1 MSIRIYTYSD
11 PYKLNQEEYW
21 EQIIECPYFCAS
33 QTLVN
38 GLRSLY
44 KNDYQ
49 AGRVTTVLN
58 LVEMFF
64 EQWMGTAGVV
74 KQHADIDNIM
84 AAQLWSTDE
93 KMDHNIRQ
101 AFQFNREDVL
111 ESIRVMAALDIQPC
125 DIDKNYLYQEQKIL
139 VGVYEKILSSDYL
152 KDFLVNTNIE
162 EESVDLLLRSTL
174 NKAYPNNPDLKLDY
188 SRVVFH
194 GIHQFTPIMLRAIE
208 LIGRYKDVIL
218 LFNYQEQYSN
228 LYQTW
233 IDIYRAIDDN
243 ITLSTVENARPNI
256 INKNSY
262 PCNVLADN
270 LGKLMEGKTESIDLS
285 NDIEILEFNNKTE
298 FANYVA
304 DRFESAKHHNSESP
318 LNAMKEQFY
327 AADTSV
333 NDILKI
339 YYPDQ
344 FGERQFLNYP
354 LGHFFVAIANMWDD
368 STNEMVVTDGNNI
381 KECLNAG
388 IIEEKAPGSLS
399 SLFNQVEALF
409 SGIRTIDEMISRL
422 KRVKKNK
429 KTLFEESLKEE
440 LEHIS
445 YYSIS
450 NEEIEALIKALETLK
465 RIAHYFFEDFG
476 KESNNF
482 KAFYKKIKQY
492 LKDELEEVGTLDEEF
507 SDIIRR
513 VLLRLEEVEEINAT
527 ASFECLK
534 STMSIYLLQETKPGK
549 SANWIV
555 RGFEQIDG
563 DILLIGKWNGEIND
577 TIYHFACLSDEDI
590 LSSKVLEF
598 PWPLTS
604 DFFDVA
610 QSPIDWKTQV
620 YVKARKEYKNFKKY
634 ALLYGLEFNRA
645 NYKLSYI
652 KQTGEKEKEPYYLLN
667 ILGLNT
673 TPYFETINNK
683 YLEPLDAI
691 EFQPNQNN
699 ANYTVFDYYRFKMC
713 PYRFLL
719 ETHVEGNTVYKD
731 EFILARYMEVVLEN
745 HLKRTLE
752 GFLVSETIVDA
763 KLSEIYDSL
772 KRYFPFATES
782 IRMDAINKIRQRF
795 LGAYKGK
802 TFVINDNEKEYMAI
816 RELFI
821 QKQLQDRMGRD
832 IQKSIFETVSEET
845 IIKKLSPESLTSLK
859 YKKAIDLW
867 CKYCANSEVCLGIA
881 SR

>member
-125 DIDKNYLYQEQKIL
+125 DIDKNYLSQEQKIL

-333 NDILKI
+333 NDILKTI
-339 YYPDQ
+339 I
-344 FGERQFLNYP
+344 LIS
-354 LGHFFVAIANMWDD
+354 LGKDN
-368 STNEMVVTDGNNI
+368 SS
-381 KECLNAG
+381 
-388 IIEEKAPGSLS
+388 IIP
-399 SLFNQVEALF
+399 
-409 SGIRTIDEMISRL
+409 
-422 KRVKKNK
+422 
-429 KTLFEESLKEE
+429 
-440 LEHIS
+440 
-445 YYSIS
+445 
-450 NEEIEALIKALETLK
+450 
-465 RIAHYFFEDFG
+465 
-476 KESNNF
+476 
-482 KAFYKKIKQY
+482 
-492 LKDELEEVGTLDEEF
+492 
-507 SDIIRR
+507 SDIS
-513 VLLRLEEVEEINAT
+513 LL
-527 ASFECLK
+527 
-534 STMSIYLLQETKPGK
+534 P
-549 SANWIV
+549 
-555 RGFEQIDG
+555 
-563 DILLIGKWNGEIND
+563 
-577 TIYHFACLSDEDI
+577 
-590 LSSKVLEF
+590 
-598 PWPLTS
+598 
-604 DFFDVA
+604 
-610 QSPIDWKTQV
+610 
-620 YVKARKEYKNFKKY
+620 
-634 ALLYGLEFNRA
+634 
-645 NYKLSYI
+645 
-652 KQTGEKEKEPYYLLN
+652 
-667 ILGLNT
+667 
-673 TPYFETINNK
+673 
-683 YLEPLDAI
+683 
-691 EFQPNQNN
+691 
-699 ANYTVFDYYRFKMC
+699 
-713 PYRFLL
+713 
-719 ETHVEGNTVYKD
+719 
-731 EFILARYMEVVLEN
+731 
-745 HLKRTLE
+745 
-752 GFLVSETIVDA
+752 
-763 KLSEIYDSL
+763 
-772 KRYFPFATES
+772 
-782 IRMDAINKIRQRF
+782 
-795 LGAYKGK
+795 
-802 TFVINDNEKEYMAI
+802 
-816 RELFI
+816 
-821 QKQLQDRMGRD
+821 
-832 IQKSIFETVSEET
+832 
-845 IIKKLSPESLTSLK
+845 
-859 YKKAIDLW
+859 
-867 CKYCANSEVCLGIA
+867 
-881 SR
+881 